1 MGCSGCRK
9 AKEAMQAK
17 MQQAQGI
24 PPSPIVPAVSVPQ
37 KTPRQLRIEA
47 RNARIKARNDAAELA
62 RRLAA
67 QAIKK

>member
-1 MGCSGCRK
+1 
-9 AKEAMQAK
+9 MQAK
-17 MQQAQGI
+17 IQQVQNTQKAPII
-24 PPSPIVPAVSVPQ
+24 PVVPVVPVQ

-67 QAIKK
+67 QMTK